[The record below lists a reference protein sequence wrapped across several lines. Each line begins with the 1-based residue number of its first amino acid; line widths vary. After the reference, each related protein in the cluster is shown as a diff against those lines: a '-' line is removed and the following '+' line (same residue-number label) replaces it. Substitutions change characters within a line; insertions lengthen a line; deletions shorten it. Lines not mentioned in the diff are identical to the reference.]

1 MNNPRAAAI
10 LAATLAFAVAL
21 SGCLS
26 GTPPEPKLA
35 VTILTDVEVTASPG
49 WTVGWA
55 VEAFQNVGPNLTVV
69 VSPEVPAGWTARFLK
84 TDLFI
89 EQARQRKDT
98 FLLVDIPASAANG
111 TYNLKVHATMGADT
125 AAAGMT
131 VKVSKPDLNL
141 IKNGSVIQMDYV
153 GFLDTNQVFDTSMW
167 AVTNSSGLEKWPDFK
182 NSSAQR
188 TQADYHP
195 LQFTEGTHQVIK
207 GWETG
212 VFGMALGQ
220 GKALIIPADE
230 AYGRFV
236 NQSINLTETVQIY
249 NQTTIS
255 AFQPLYGGLPTEDA
269 QFVDPTYGWAV
280 RVVSVDN
287 ATGSVVLENLV
298 DINHTYTPYG
308 VNATLANLS
317 SASGTFEVHYT
328 PQLNAPAQ
336 RGHDTGVVLEVNAT
350 AFTMRWQTEHGQAL
364 APYTLYFLV
373 FVRSVA
379 N

>member
-1 MNNPRAAAI
+1 MNNPRAGAI
-10 LAATLAFAVAL
+10 LAATLALAVAL

-26 GTPPEPKLA
+26 GTPPTPKLA
-35 VTILTDVEVTASPG
+35 VTVLTDTEITASPG

-55 VEAFQNVGPNLTVV
+55 VEAFQAVGPNLTVV
-69 VSPEVPAGWTARFLK
+69 VSPEAPPGWTARFLK
-84 TDLFI
+84 SDLFI
-89 EQARQRKDT
+89 EQANGRKST
-98 FLLVDIPASAANG
+98 FMLVDIPASAANG
-111 TYNLKVHATMGADT
+111 TYPLKVHATLGAET
-125 AAAGMT
+125 AAAALS
-131 VKVSKPDLNL
+131 VKVTKPDLNL

-167 AVTNSSGLEKWPDFK
+167 AVANSSGLEKWPDFK

-188 TQADYHP
+188 TQADFKP

-236 NQSINLTETVQIY
+236 NQSINLTETLSIY
-249 NQTTIS
+249 NQTTIA
-255 AFQPLYGGLPTEDA
+255 AFQPIYGALPTEDA
-269 QFVDPTYGWAV
+269 QFLDPIYGWAV

-287 ATGSVVLENLV
+287 ATGTCVLENMV
-298 DINHTYTPYG
+298 DVNHTYTPYG

-317 SASGTFEVHYT
+317 SAAGTFEVHYT
-328 PQLNAPAQ
+328 PVLNAPAT
-336 RGHDTGVVLEVNAT
+336 RGHDTGTVVDVNAT
-350 AFTMRWQTEHGQAL
+350 AFTVRMQTEHGQAL
-364 APYTLYFLV
+364 APYALSFLV